1 MKFHFLIHRKQG
13 WYHFD
18 EKGFLISTTKK
29 GEHKQVNVD
38 GEELH
43 RYFLKILNP
52 IYDYFKDNDLKIKT
66 NLLRQSNFEK
76 QLVKDKELQI
86 SVQDEILNFANT
98 YGLGNSETFLNL
110 EYELYG
116 IGDQPLNFKEY
127 SVFNL
132 VEVALKMAEILLAR
146 TSYETV
152 PRELKEICNRY
163 GHNLKP
169 QLNGGLHYEVTDIFA
184 SMFWTMAFT
193 EYTHKVKECKWCK
206 SPLLGDVRASF
217 CSKQKTNRECK
228 NKFNNPNRASKK
240 QKKESK

>member
-1 MKFHFLIHRKQG
+1 MKFHFLLQRNQG

-18 EKGFLISTTKK
+18 SKDILVATTKK
-29 GEHKQVNVD
+29 SVHKQIVVQ

-43 RYFLKILNP
+43 NHFLRILDP
-52 IYDYFKDNDLKIKT
+52 VFDYFKDNDIKRKGKYLTNDEVYFYLNKDEQLKDDCKT
-66 NLLRQSNFEK
+66 A
-76 QLVKDKELQI
+76 
-86 SVQDEILNFANT
+86 ILEFANK
-98 YGLGNSETFLNL
+98 YGLGTSECFINL

-116 IGDQPLNFKEY
+116 IGDQPLEFRQY

-132 VEVALKMAEILLAR
+132 IEVALKMAELLVAR

-169 QLNGGLHYEVTDIFA
+169 QLNGGLYYEVSDIFA

-193 EYTHKVKECKWCK
+193 EYQHKVKECIWCG
-206 SPLLGDVRASF
+206 SPILGDIRASF
-217 CSKQKTNRECK
+217 CRPPRQCK
-228 NKFNNPNRASKK
+228 NKFNNLRRPT
-240 QKKESK
+240 KKERKK

>member
-66 NLLRQSNFEK
+66 KYLKNNDVYFH
-76 QLVKDKELQI
+76 LVKDKELQI

-132 VEVALKMAEILLAR
+132 VEVALKMAELLLAR

-206 SPLLGDVRASF
+206 SPLLGDVRATF
-217 CSKQKTNRECK
+217 CSPPRQCK